1 MGKYAIRGLKKHHR
15 KHQDE
20 IMLYRKMNKVD
31 FDLSI
36 LGFGCMRLPVTK
48 DGNIDEKQATQIF
61 RYAIDHGVN
70 YVDTAYPYHKG
81 ESEPFLG
88 RALQGGYREKVN
100 LATKLPSWL
109 IKSRAD
115 MDRYLDEQLKRLQTD
130 HIDFYLV
137 HGLRKTFW
145 EKLNLLGVTDFL
157 DDAIASGRIR
167 YAGFSFHDELALF
180 KEIVDA
186 YNWTFC
192 QIQYNFMDELNQA
205 GTEGL
210 SYAADRG
217 LGIVVME
224 PLRGGMLTKEIPSIN
239 QIWRKAPGQRSLS
252 EWGLLWVW
260 NHPEVTVV
268 LSGMSSMQQVEQNL
282 AYAKRGFSGSLSPEE
297 LNLFKEVETEY
308 RKRIIVP
315 CAGCRY
321 CMPCPSKV
329 SIPEC
334 FEVYNQGCMFDAPDV
349 ASINYNVI
357 MGGMLTES
365 PGFASQ
371 CEDCGECEE
380 KCPQGILIREHL
392 KKVAAYF
399 GK

>member
-1 MGKYAIRGLKKHHR
+1 
-15 KHQDE
+15 
-20 IMLYRKMNKVD
+20 MLYRRMNNVVP
-31 FDLSI
+31 DLSI

-48 DGNIDEKQATQIF
+48 GGDIDEKQATEML

-88 RALQGGYREKVN
+88 RALQGGYREKVF

-115 MDRYLDEQLKRLQTD
+115 MDHYLDEQLKRLQTD

-137 HGLRKTFW
+137 HGLMKPFW
-145 EKLNLLGVTDFL
+145 ENLRSLGITDFL
-157 DDAIASGRIR
+157 DDAIADGRIK
-167 YAGFSFHDELALF
+167 YVGFSFHDELALF

-192 QIQYNFMDELNQA
+192 LIQYNFTDEQNQA

-210 SYAADRG
+210 RYAADRG

-224 PLRGGMLTKEIPSIN
+224 PLRGGMLTKEIPAIN
-239 QIWRKAPGQRSLS
+239 KIWEKAPVRRSLS
-252 EWGLLWVW
+252 EWALRWVW

-268 LSGMSSMQQVEQNL
+268 LSGMSSFDQVEKNVAYADNGSANSLSEEEQNL
-282 AYAKRGFSGSLSPEE
+282 FGEAKI
-297 LNLFKEVETEY
+297 EY
-308 RKRIIVP
+308 KRRIKVP
-315 CAGCRY
+315 CTGCRY
-321 CMPCPSKV
+321 CMPCPSNV

-334 FEVYNQGCMFDAPDV
+334 FEMYNQGCMFDAPEV
-349 ASINYNVI
+349 AGVNYSFL
-357 MGGMLTES
+357 GGMLSGS

-371 CEDCGECEE
+371 CQECEE
-380 KCPQGILIREHL
+380 CEKNCPQGIPIREEL

>member
-1 MGKYAIRGLKKHHR
+1 
-15 KHQDE
+15 
-20 IMLYRKMNKVD
+20 MLYRRMNNVES
-31 FDLSI
+31 DLSI
-36 LGFGCMRLPVTK
+36 LGFGCMRLPIAK
-48 DGNIDEKQATQIF
+48 DGIIDEKQATEML

-81 ESEPFLG
+81 ESEPFVG
-88 RALQGGYREKVN
+88 RALQGGYREKVY

-109 IKSRAD
+109 IKSHAD

-137 HGLRKTFW
+137 HGLQKPFW
-145 EKLNLLGVTDFL
+145 ENLRSLGVTDFL
-157 DDAIASGRIR
+157 DDAIADGRIK
-167 YAGFSFHDELALF
+167 YAGFSFHDELPLF

-192 QIQYNFMDELNQA
+192 QIQYNFMDEQNQA

-210 SYAADRG
+210 KYAADRG
-217 LGIVVME
+217 LGIVIME
-224 PLRGGMLTKEIPSIN
+224 PLRGGMLTKDILSIN
-239 QIWRKAPGQRSLS
+239 AIWEKAPVRGSPT
-252 EWGLLWVW
+252 EWALRWVW

-268 LSGMSSMQQVEQNL
+268 LSGMSSFGQVEQNI
-282 AYAKRGFSGSLSPEE
+282 AYAENGLPNSLTQKE
-297 LNLFKEVETEY
+297 LDLFKEAETEY
-308 RKRIIVP
+308 KKRIKVP
-315 CAGCRY
+315 CTGCRY
-321 CMPCPSKV
+321 CVPCPSNV

-334 FEVYNQGCMFDAPDV
+334 FEMYNQGCMFDAPDV
-349 ASINYNVI
+349 ARINYGFL
-357 MGGMLTES
+357 GGMFGGN

-371 CEDCGECEE
+371 CLECGECEE
-380 KCPQGILIREHL
+380 KCPQGISIREQL

>member
-1 MGKYAIRGLKKHHR
+1 MYKALR
-15 KHQDE
+15 KHKDE
-20 IMLYRKMNKVD
+20 IMLYRRMNNVVS
-31 FDLSI
+31 DLSI

-48 DGNIDEKQATQIF
+48 GGDIDEKQATKML

-88 RALQGGYREKVN
+88 RALQDGYRDKVF

-115 MDRYLDEQLKRLQTD
+115 MDHYLDKQLKRLQTD

-137 HGLRKTFW
+137 HGLMKPFW
-145 EKLNLLGVTDFL
+145 ENLWSLGITDFL
-157 DDAIASGRIR
+157 NDAIADGRIK

-186 YNWTFC
+186 YDWTFC
-192 QIQYNFMDELNQA
+192 LIQYNFTDEQNQA

-210 SYAADRG
+210 RYAANRG

-224 PLRGGMLTKEIPSIN
+224 PLRGGMLTKEIPAIN
-239 QIWRKAPGQRSLS
+239 KIWEKAVVRRSLS
-252 EWGLLWVW
+252 EWALRWVW

-268 LSGMSSMQQVEQNL
+268 LSGMSSLEQVEKNVASAENGFPNSLSKEEQNL
-282 AYAKRGFSGSLSPEE
+282 FGEA
-297 LNLFKEVETEY
+297 ETEY
-308 RKRIIVP
+308 KGRIKVP
-315 CAGCRY
+315 CTGCRY
-321 CMPCPSKV
+321 CMPCPSNV

-334 FEVYNQGCMFDAPDV
+334 FEMYNQGCMFDAPDV
-349 ASINYNVI
+349 ASVNYGFL
-357 MGGMLTES
+357 GGMLS
-365 PGFASQ
+365 GIPGFASQ
-371 CEDCGECEE
+371 CQECQECEK
-380 KCPQGILIREHL
+380 KCPQGILIREEL

>member
-1 MGKYAIRGLKKHHR
+1 
-15 KHQDE
+15 
-20 IMLYRKMNKVD
+20 MLYRRMNNVVS
-31 FDLSI
+31 DLSI

-48 DGNIDEKQATQIF
+48 GGDIDEKQATKML

-88 RALQGGYREKVN
+88 RALQGGYREKVF

-115 MDRYLDEQLKRLQTD
+115 MDHYLDEQLKRLQTD

-137 HGLRKTFW
+137 HGLMKPFW
-145 EKLNLLGVTDFL
+145 ENLWSLGITDFL
-157 DDAIASGRIR
+157 DDAIADGRIK

-186 YNWTFC
+186 YHWTFC
-192 QIQYNFMDELNQA
+192 LIQYNFTDEQNQA

-210 SYAADRG
+210 RYAAERG

-224 PLRGGMLTKEIPSIN
+224 PLRGGMLTKEIPAIN
-239 QIWRKAPGQRSLS
+239 KIWEKAPVRRSLS
-252 EWGLLWVW
+252 EWALRWVW
-260 NHPEVTVV
+260 NHPEVSVV
-268 LSGMSSMQQVEQNL
+268 LSGMSSLEQVEKNVAYAENGFANSLSKEEQNL
-282 AYAKRGFSGSLSPEE
+282 FGEA
-297 LNLFKEVETEY
+297 ETEY
-308 RKRIIVP
+308 KRRIKVP
-315 CAGCRY
+315 CTGCRY
-321 CMPCPSKV
+321 CMPCPSNV
-329 SIPEC
+329 CIPEC
-334 FEVYNQGCMFDAPDV
+334 FEMYNQGCMFDAPEV
-349 ASINYNVI
+349 ASVNYGFL
-357 MGGMLTES
+357 GGMLSGS

-371 CEDCGECEE
+371 CQECEE
-380 KCPQGILIREHL
+380 CEKKCPQGIPIREEL